1 MTHEELINEL
11 KNALDQTG
19 LKYHLDAISLTKY
32 NKSTKTMKY
41 EEYHYNTYGSNIKQT
56 ALVEDYKLEYILNP
70 ILNLIE
76 REKYLLVAFNIG
88 GTNDKRLLYFANTAY
103 TLLVEDKMNFD
114 TYINSNK
121 FEKYTNYLNY
131 SSFCLITERN
141 KDFDKVGDN
150 E

>member
-19 LKYHLDAISLTKY
+19 LKYHLDATSLTKY

-41 EEYHYNTYGSNIKQT
+41 EEYHYNTYGNNIKQT
-56 ALVEDYKLEYILNP
+56 ALVEDYKLAYILNP
-70 ILNLIE
+70 ILNLVE
-76 REKYLLVAFNIG
+76 REKYLLIALNVG
-88 GTNDKRLLYFANTAY
+88 GTNDKRLLYYRNNAY
-103 TLLVEDKMNFD
+103 RILVEDKIDFN
-114 TYINSNK
+114 TYINGDK
-121 FEKYTNYLNY
+121 FEKYTDYLNY